1 MVEGANMSVQTKANK
16 VLAKARQLAD
26 EVPAWADFSLEL
38 FDQHSG
44 IVTRT
49 FEDEMERQAFYDSPQ
64 YREINKILAGLMRK
78 TGIADGGSPTREKSG
93 RFNVRIPKTLH
104 RSLEIE
110 AKREGVSLNQ
120 LAVCKL
126 SLPLRHSTDVDLRSL
141 VQAFADVHD
150 GYAIDRIVVD
160 SDYNAKFLRRCR
172 ELGLTQ
178 DDYRLNHT
186 LFNVRKSKK
195 SRERLGIEIP
205 KTTRKTEFHDFDE
218 YQFASE
224 IAVRVLQRTEG
235 VTLDRILCDPPL
247 GARFDEIALRLVN
260 QTVLKLRWAALNLRK
275 THRLRP
281 LDSDVNQI
289 DLVSVGPLKTID
301 LSSVSEMPGLY
312 AFYDMS
318 RPVFAGETQRLR
330 HRIQLHLQYGIP
342 CVDLAEDERLTLK
355 TVVLPN
361 VKQSERVRWLTDFV
375 NREHPLLNYQRVA

>member
-1 MVEGANMSVQTKANK
+1 MSVQKKAEN
-16 VLAKARQLAD
+16 VLNKARQLAN
-26 EVPAWADFSLEL
+26 EVPTWADFSLEL

-44 IVTRT
+44 IVART
-49 FEDEMERQAFYDSPQ
+49 FDDEMERQAFYDSPQ
-64 YREINKILAGLMRK
+64 YLEINQILAGLMK
-78 TGIADGGSPTREKSG
+78 KVGMANGATPTREKSG

-104 RSLEIE
+104 RSLEVE

-120 LAVCKL
+120 LALCKL
-126 SLPLRHSTDVDLRSL
+126 SLPLRHAADVDLRLL

-160 SDYNAKFLRRCR
+160 PDYNAKFLRCCR

-178 DDYRLNHT
+178 TDYRLNHT

-195 SRERLGIEIP
+195 TRERLGIEIP
-205 KTTRKTEFHDFDE
+205 KTTCKTEFHDFDD
-218 YQFASE
+218 YQFAAE

-247 GARFDEIALRLVN
+247 GAKFDEIALRLVN

-281 LDSDVNQI
+281 LDSDANEY
-289 DLVSVGPLKTID
+289 DLVSAGPLKTID
-301 LSSVSEMPGLY
+301 FAALSEMPGLY
-312 AFYDMS
+312 AIYEAA
-318 RPVFAGETQRLR
+318 RPIFAGETENLR
-330 HRIQLHLQYGIP
+330 HRIQLHVQYGIP
-342 CVDLAEDERLTLK
+342 CVNVVEDEQLMLK
-355 TVVLPN
+355 TTVLPN
-361 VKQSERVRWLTDFV
+361 AKQTERVHLLTDFV